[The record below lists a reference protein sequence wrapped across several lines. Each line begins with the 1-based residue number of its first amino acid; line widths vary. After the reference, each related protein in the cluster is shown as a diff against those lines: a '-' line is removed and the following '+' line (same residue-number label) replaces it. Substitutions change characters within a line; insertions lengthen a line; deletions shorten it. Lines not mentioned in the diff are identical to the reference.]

1 MYLERKRLW
10 YTCICE
16 KPYDLLPAKESD
28 ELPLFTP
35 PVVIL
40 VSAVWLIRHHE
51 TVPRVVFD
59 CKQGFSLKKLV

>member
-1 MYLERKRLW
+1 MAMPVTTILSS
-10 YTCICE
+10 CE
-16 KPYDLLPAKESD
+16 IAKLPS
-28 ELPLFTP
+28 LFTP